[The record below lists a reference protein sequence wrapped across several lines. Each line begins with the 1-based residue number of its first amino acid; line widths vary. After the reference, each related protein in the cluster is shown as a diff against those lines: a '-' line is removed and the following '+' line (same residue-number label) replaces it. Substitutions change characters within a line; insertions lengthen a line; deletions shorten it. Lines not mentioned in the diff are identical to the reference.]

1 MAGFSGAHEGRVAL
15 VTGAATGLGRA
26 FAERLARD
34 GARVVV
40 ADIESGE
47 ATVESIVAA
56 GGEAVALR
64 CDVTSESAVE
74 ELRGRVHE
82 TFGGCDVLVNN
93 AGIFPNVAWDEVDLG
108 LWRRVLG
115 TNLESMFLTCKAFT
129 GGMRDRGFGR
139 IINISSNTFGQVVHG
154 YVPYISSKAGVIG
167 FTRALATELGE
178 YGITVNSV
186 LPGLI
191 MTGTVLSMLD
201 GTPVIDDTVEEQA
214 IKRSGVPRDL
224 EGIVSF
230 LATEDAGWM
239 SGQAIVVDGGL
250 VRH

>member
-1 MAGFSGAHEGRVAL
+1 MAGFPGAHEGRVAL

-56 GGEAVALR
+56 GGEAVALA

-93 AGIFPNVAWDEVDLG
+93 AGIFPNVAWDELDLE
-108 LWRRVLG
+108 LWRRVLR

-139 IINISSNTFGQVVHG
+139 IINISSNTFDQVVHG

-167 FTRALATELGE
+167 LTRALATELGE

-201 GTPVIDDTVEEQA
+201 GTPLIDENVEEQA
-214 IKRSGVPRDL
+214 IKRRGMPRDL